1 MKKGIKMNGLELCR
15 KYFEEVG
22 RPAIEKACPEVIGRA
37 AFGLVGEGSE
47 CFGFDDEISRDH
59 DWGPGFCIWLSNEDY
74 TKYGQLLSEVYDAL
88 PKEFMGFKRLRQSDM
103 TSDRVGVMSIESF
116 YCRYT
121 GLNRAPEVL
130 SEWRF
135 LPDSNFA
142 VVTNGQVWEDGLGQ
156 FTGIRNKILAHYPED
171 VRRKKLSHHA
181 AVAAQSGQYNF
192 YRCEKRGDKVS
203 AFQSKSI
210 FIEHTQALV
219 FLLNLRFRPYYKW
232 TNSLMKQLPVLGAEV
247 SSLGERLTEGG
258 PDSGGIIEE
267 ISSLIINEFKTQGF
281 SSSSSDFLMDHAF
294 EIKGKISDPAIRNS
308 HIMDQ

>member
-1 MKKGIKMNGLELCR
+1 MNGLLLCK
-15 KYFEEVG
+15 KYYEEIG
-22 RPAIEKACPEVIGRA
+22 KPAIEKACPEVIGRA

-74 TKYGQLLSEVYDAL
+74 AKYGQLLADVYSNL
-88 PKEFMGFKRLRQSDM
+88 PKEFMGFERLRQSEM
-103 TSDRVGVMSIESF
+103 TSGRVGVMSVENF
-116 YCRYT
+116 YCKYT
-121 GLNRAPEVL
+121 GLNRAPQTL

-142 VVTNGQVWEDGLGQ
+142 VVTNGQVWEDGLGR
-156 FTGIRNKILAHYPED
+156 FTEIRKKILAHYPED
-171 VRRKKLSHHA
+171 VRKKKISHHA

-203 AFQSKSI
+203 ILQSKSI

-232 TNSLMKQLPVLGAEV
+232 TNSLIKQLPILGAEI
-247 SSLGERLTEGG
+247 SNLTEKLTENSAE
-258 PDSGGIIEE
+258 SGRIIEE
-267 ISSLIINEFKTQGF
+267 ISALIIKEFKTQGL
-281 SSSSSDFLMDHAF
+281 SSSSSDFLMDHAN
-294 EIKGKISDPAIRNS
+294 EIKESINDLSMRSS
-308 HIMDQ
+308 HIMEL